1 MPPSLATVSVVIT
14 SHNEGEY
21 LAYTVESL
29 LRHLPAG
36 GEILVVDDASTD
48 GSAERLPGAGRTVT
62 VHRSTKRIG
71 ACEGRNF
78 GARKSRGE
86 IIVFS
91 DAHIEVP
98 KNWAPAMIAA
108 LRRAQAGAAGPAIV
122 DIHNR
127 ESKGYGFR
135 FIDAGLNTEWLGCQ
149 ETRSYPVPLLGAGFL
164 AMRREV
170 FETSGGF
177 DPAMVWGM
185 EDLELSVRLWTLGFK
200 CFLAPSVE
208 VAHLDRSGMNPYY
221 QYDWE
226 EGLHNTLRLAFLH
239 FGRERLQRVLQ
250 FYAADPT
257 FPASM
262 SRLATGNMW
271 EVRHRLH
278 AIRTFDDDWYF
289 GNFNMEI

>member
-1 MPPSLATVSVVIT
+1 VVIT
-14 SHNEGEY
+14 SHNEGDY
-21 LAYTVESL
+21 LARTVDSL
-29 LRHLPAG
+29 LRNLPKG
-36 GEILVVDDASTD
+36 GEILVVDDASSD
-48 GSAERLPGAGRTVT
+48 GSAERLPVTGRAVT
-62 VHRSTKRIG
+62 VHRFARRIG

-78 GARKSRGE
+78 GARRSRGE
-86 IIVFS
+86 IIVFC

-98 KNWAPAMIAA
+98 RDWAPPMIAA
-108 LRRAQAGAAGPAIV
+108 LRRAQAGAAGPAIA
-122 DIHNR
+122 DMSNR

-149 ETRSYPVPLLGAGFL
+149 QTRTYAVPLLGAGFL

-170 FETSGGF
+170 FEASGGF

-200 CFLAPSVE
+200 CFLTPSVE
-208 VAHLDRSGMNPYY
+208 VAHLDRSGFNPYY
-221 QYDWE
+221 QLDWE

-239 FGRERLQRVLQ
+239 FGRKRLQRVLQ

-271 EVRHRLH
+271 EVRRRIH
-278 AIRTFDDDWYF
+278 ARRTFDDEWYF